1 MVGGV
6 PVSDLLQPLVSI
18 LNMIVSIINGVIVGT
33 LHFVLNLLDG
43 LDDIDSLLEHAIS
56 SIKGFFDA
64 FLNLG
69 TTLFPFLPP
78 EWSAII
84 QAALIVLALGIIV
97 RKKVVG

>member
-33 LHFVLNLLDG
+33 LHFVLNL
-43 LDDIDSLLEHAIS
+43 DDIDSLLEHAIS

-69 TTLFPFLPP
+69 TALFPFLPP

>member
-1 MVGGV
+1 MAA
-6 PVSDLLQPLVSI
+6 LLKPIISLANI
-18 LNMIVSIINGVIVGT
+18 IVSVINGLIVGA
-33 LHFVLNLLDG
+33 LHFLLNLLDG

-69 TTLFPFLPP
+69 TALFPFLPP

-84 QAALIVLALGIIV
+84 EAVMIILALGLII
-97 RKKVVG
+97 RKKVIG

>member
-56 SIKGFFDA
+56 SIKGF
-64 FLNLG
+64 LMR
-69 TTLFPFLPP
+69 
-78 EWSAII
+78 S
-84 QAALIVLALGIIV
+84 
-97 RKKVVG
+97 